1 MDDKVVIGPVN
12 LSTEDLPYV
21 ANVSAG
27 SIVSIDE
34 ITVNSGWA
42 ADEADK
48 ENKDY
53 NLSCNNARIAAGAN
67 LNLLVSD
74 DVQGSIDLGD
84 VLVVNKHTK
93 SGRFKFAI
101 DEPAGFPP
109 LIKDVK
115 YTINGEP
122 EVTSSNFADYVS
134 FDEKRTVNVNPDP
147 VDGIPT
153 DAVTLSVNDSEV
165 PADVDLV
172 SGNQSIALNAK
183 VAEEFNNNGTLTI
196 NTTSKNIIK
205 GVTFKFDD
213 NNRKYDEDGK
223 QYVVDNTES
232 VNAIVDDAPISAP
245 YLFAQTVDICVS
257 DEDTVKNPGGKYVY
271 TITYKDSEGKDK
283 TEEVA
288 KEDVVTVPVKGSN
301 TSVSIGVKQVKF
313 DSTVSFNIVSNNL
326 IDEFTVDAFDNDNN
340 KVSSNKV
347 SAKGETASVS
357 FEGASYVMLTG
368 FKLAGAAIDD
378 DEVAIKLNNEIVAL
392 YDLAGKKFELNKDGI
407 TIDVKAVAKEDK
419 TIYVKNNLDISN
431 SIKSV
436 SYNEIDP
443 DKTDSEIKS
452 AEISDDTVTFK
463 GVLEGNKIKVTGFD
477 LAADYF
483 YLENLTKYNDVKS
496 VNEVVKPDK
505 DGSYDLESVDG
516 SYSINTKTYKLASV
530 KSDGTLSSD
539 SVFNVKKAK
548 NDDPDV
554 TLYISESGHIRK
566 VETADTGLD
575 LPIYALA
582 STETTEVP
590 TLIVTTSENDLR
602 YYSVDSA
609 VIKLGKNTVTAE
621 VTKSSYHDNIY
632 EIKVPYTALYDFFK
646 NAKANDKIDVT
657 LTQTMRGKDQSVS
670 YTENGSSTLS
680 GISDVVLNPR
690 IANGTKIPYGDT
702 LNVRAILKNHYKLKS
717 VSVNGTAVK
726 DSDIALFTGDK
737 GYNIKAEGPVVINF
751 VTEAQAN
758 IKVEKQLSS
767 SKTEDITNSTGKY
780 TIDPYNVPV
789 RISYNLGS
797 EPQSIIS
804 CNAVN
809 KAKTDVTAKV
819 LNKEARPPY
828 LLFSG
833 AAVSGDSI
841 TVTLSANGLAEQTL
855 VFNVA
860 KAGSVKLSKTEDAIP
875 VGGKATYKISKS
887 GSIDYTI
894 GTVSENIYAELSE
907 DGKTLTVKS
916 TELAKDEI
924 GKQYTITL
932 VDIWNPSEVLATLKV
947 KLSDAITDS
956 KAPTATVTNVTSYS
970 MDVKLGTSVDT
981 TIEGLYYK
989 VFVSAN
995 TVSAGSALVD
1005 SITKYVKVTGKTDNA
1020 TIDLRKDAYISD
1032 ETASDASRKYT
1043 VTASLIQYNG
1053 DPATYDA
1060 AKLVAEGKNKTTTK
1074 EEKVKEGGI
1083 YETRL
1088 KLSKIKGSPS
1098 NMFANM
1104 GINNGDAP
1112 FALSVVYSKNTSE
1125 QKLARVELLDENGNI
1140 IEFIGAENSNG
1151 RITANPTGDF
1161 LKADDRAIKF
1171 WPHKYGTTEE
1181 LPVGNY
1187 VIKAY
1192 AQEPKGVEVTAQF
1205 KVKVVR
1211 AIVSI
1216 NLVPETEILY
1226 KTAGKSAKTS
1236 ITALDGNTSKK
1247 ASKVKWSIDFNHSSD
1262 DVKSNQGYFKLSN
1275 GKLTVDKRFTPK
1287 SDNSSKIKIVAQAND
1302 WAGNPTHN
1310 DLTITISNQ
1319 TNLALIPTWHRGITD
1334 ITLNPTK
1341 TYYVSE
1347 LFKDSSTYN
1356 RLNKYT
1362 ADLSFSDRTG
1372 DVRVKYTVAGA
1383 AKIDKYGEIYFVKPG
1398 VMTIKGTALD
1408 GSGRKFGP
1416 LKINIAAAPKGVTY
1430 SLYGFKGNGASAT
1443 SFAEMDVISSN
1454 TVASTGINYG
1464 SPSQVLYLDVFG
1476 KLDNGNTSYIDTKV
1490 KAVGAKVKAVKNH
1503 PGLYA
1508 VTVTNKKTVLTITYN
1523 KNQTAD
1529 VTFTNAAFND
1539 TKTKVTAANVFWG
1552 GAKKA
1557 PAGVVYS
1564 NIDFSNVGGYTEYN
1578 NISVNKVEYTI
1589 TDNKGGAIN
1598 GVDTA
1603 MVEVVMDKKH
1613 EAQKIKVAITDQLD
1627 GVNANDNF
1635 YYFAVTNG
1643 RFAIDY
1649 VNNDKTFNIKPGSYN
1664 LMITPGKMVDGKFTA
1679 LGKSFKQKVTFKK
1692 APAAKMKLEKTT
1704 LDFGAGGKAGQV
1716 SVNIAVKNPSNY
1728 INKTKGITF
1737 TAEPKSANIKG
1748 KINNFYQNFTVV
1760 QDATSSRLVFTGTKQ
1775 NLTTADKNEM
1785 SGYITYT
1792 YQGYDGRVR
1801 SANFKVTI
1809 KLKKDGKLSI

>member
-1 MDDKVVIGPVN
+1 MEGVEKTTGYID
-12 LSTEDLPYV
+12 
-21 ANVSAG
+21 SA
-27 SIVSIDE
+27 SDNKIVSIDE
-34 ITVNSGWA
+34 VDGFQITGFELKDGLTDGQYIIGVSGNVITAEEVITKDADSLTLPA
-42 ADEADK
+42 AAEYFDFASGAIDIRSEKTVFSGAVKFAKNDE
-48 ENKDY
+48 Y
-53 NLSCNNARIAAGAN
+53 NLIRKVSYKIDSASSYTTSAN
-67 LNLLVSD
+67 ITDSVEFDKNRKINVAIQNT
-74 DVQGSIDLGD
+74 DV
-84 VLVVNKHTK
+84 
-93 SGRFKFAI
+93 A
-101 DEPAGFPP
+101 E
-109 LIKDVK
+109 
-115 YTINGEP
+115 
-122 EVTSSNFADYVS
+122 
-134 FDEKRTVNVNPDP
+134 NVDP
-147 VDGIPT
+147 SVY
-153 DAVTLSVNDSEV
+153 TLSVNNKENDPTDGV
-165 PADVDLV
+165 NV
-172 SGNQSIALNAK
+172 
-183 VAEEFNNNGTLTI
+183 EFNQDGEYNIPLKAII
-196 NTTSKNIIK
+196 NDGFKVGSLNIATTSQNVITN
-205 GVTFKFDD
+205 VYYQFDD
-213 NNRKYDEDGK
+213 TNVSYNA
-223 QYVVDNTES
+223 NTKEYTPAHSES
-232 VNAIVDDAPISAP
+232 DNAIVNDNEINADYMFAKKVSVWIASNDTNDKYEYVINGTQYKLDD
-245 YLFAQTVDICVS
+245 C
-257 DEDTVKNPGGKYVY
+257 DEYDELYIDLADDNTPV
-271 TITYKDSEGKDK
+271 TI
-283 TEEVA
+283 A
-288 KEDVVTVPVKGSN
+288 
-301 TSVSIGVKQVKF
+301 VKQVKF

-326 IDEFTVDAFDNDNN
+326 IDEFTVNAYDNTEVP
-340 KVSSNKV
+340 VSSNKV
-347 SAKGETASVS
+347 AIKGETASVS
-357 FEGASYVMLTG
+357 FEGASYVTLDG
-368 FKLAGAAIDD
+368 FKLNGTDINDN
-378 DEVAIKLNNEIVAL
+378 EVAIKLNNEIVAL
-392 YDLAGKKFELNKDGI
+392 GDLADKKFELNKDGI
-407 TIDVKAVAKEDK
+407 TIDVKAVAKKDK
-419 TIYVKNNLDISN
+419 TIHVKNNLDISN

-452 AEISDDTVTFK
+452 AVIAGDTVTFE
-463 GVLEGNKIKVTGFD
+463 GVLEGNNIKVTGFD

-505 DGSYDLESVDG
+505 DGSYDLGSVDG
-516 SYSINTKTYKLASV
+516 SYSINTKTYKLASI

-554 TLYISESGHIRK
+554 ALTIKEASGSHIDRLEVSE
-566 VETADTGLD
+566 TGLD

-582 STETTEVP
+582 STETSVVP
-590 TLIVTTSENDLR
+590 TLVATTSENSLR

-621 VTKSSYHDNIY
+621 VEKSYDNKY

-670 YTENGSSTLS
+670 YTENGSSTLN
-680 GISDVVLNPR
+680 GIIDVVLTPR
-690 IANGTKIPYGDT
+690 ISGGTVIPYGDT

-737 GYNIKAEGPVVINF
+737 GYNIKAEGPIAINF

-758 IKVEKQLSS
+758 IKVEKRLSS

-789 RISYNLGS
+789 EISYNLGS
-797 EPQSIIS
+797 EPQSILS
-804 CNAVN
+804 FNAVN

-819 LNKEARPPY
+819 LNKYSSNMVVFNGTTVP
-828 LLFSG
+828 
-833 AAVSGDSI
+833 GDTI

-860 KAGSVKLSKTEDAIP
+860 KAGSVKLSKTEDTIP

-894 GTVSENIYAELSE
+894 GTVSENISAELSE

-932 VDIWNPSEVLATLKV
+932 VDRWNSSEVLATLKV

-1005 SITKYVKVTGKTDNA
+1005 NTTAYVPVTGKTDTA
-1020 TIDLRKDAYISD
+1020 VIDLRKNKHDDTSA
-1032 ETASDASRKYT
+1032 DASRKYT
-1043 VTASLIQYNG
+1043 VTVSLIQYDG
-1053 DPATYDA
+1053 DPATYVA

-1074 EEKVKEGGI
+1074 EAQVKEGGI

-1088 KLSKIKGSPS
+1088 KLSKTKGSPS
-1098 NMFANM
+1098 QLFTNM
-1104 GINNGDAP
+1104 GQNGHDKDAP
-1112 FALSVVYSKNTSE
+1112 LALSVVYSKNTSE
-1125 QKLARVELLDENGNI
+1125 QKLARVDLLDENGNI
-1140 IEFIGAENSNG
+1140 IEAIGATDSNG
-1151 RITANPTGDF
+1151 RITDNPTGDY
-1161 LKADDRAIKF
+1161 LQADDREIKF
-1171 WPHKYGTTEE
+1171 WPFKAHDKKLEA
-1181 LPVGNY
+1181 GNY

-1192 AQEPKGVEVTAQF
+1192 AQEPKGIEVTAQF

-1211 AIVSI
+1211 AIEDLYLNTDS
-1216 NLVPETEILY
+1216 TILY
-1226 KTAGKSAKTS
+1226 KTAGKAAKTS
-1236 ITALDGNTSKK
+1236 VIAIDEVTSKK
-1247 ASKVKWSIDFNHSSD
+1247 ASKVKWSIVGGSA
-1262 DVKSNQGYFKLSN
+1262 DVQANVGYFKLSN

-1287 SDNSSKIKIVAQAND
+1287 ANNTSTITIRAQADD
-1302 WAGNPTHN
+1302 WSGNPTVAN
-1310 DLTITISNQ
+1310 REIKICNQ
-1319 TNLALIPTWHRGITD
+1319 TNLAINLTWNGGTTD
-1334 ITLNPTK
+1334 GVLNPTK

-1347 LFKDSSTYN
+1347 LFNDSSTYN

-1362 ADLSFSDRTG
+1362 AYLSFSDRTG
-1372 DVRVKYTVAGA
+1372 NVRVKYTVAGA

-1443 SFAEMDVISSN
+1443 QFAEMDVISSN
-1454 TVASTGINYG
+1454 TTVASTGINYG

-1564 NIDFSNVGGYTEYN
+1564 NIDFSNVEVYTEYN

-1664 LMITPGKMVDGKFTA
+1664 LMITPGKMVEGKFTA
-1679 LGKSFKQKVTFKK
+1679 LGKSFKQKVAFKK

-1704 LDFGAGGKAGQV
+1704 LDFGAGGKTGLV

-1748 KINNFYQNFTVV
+1748 KINNFYRNFAVV
-1760 QDATSSRLVFTGTKQ
+1760 QDATSSRLVFTGTTQ